1 MALSNDE
8 LKQITDAITKGM
20 SAVTDSFG
28 RNVEKLTDGID
39 RIITQQKTGIPS
51 SAMDYRGGRF
61 GRSVFGEDLE
71 KRIQRL
77 ERDRNLQYRDTD
89 IATSGKRLFSGISK
103 PARELEYEKNRV
115 LDTLESYKN
124 SVKDL
129 KSELQDGFNLS
140 GITDSNAIDKAK
152 EKFKEIGDEIGDL
165 KSEIREIKDE
175 FDNTDFTD
183 AFSFD
188 KDGEV
193 LSANIEKVR
202 ELKDK
207 FQDIGLTEEEIE
219 DIAKRQYKLF
229 SDLNKKEQ
237 ERADIGGKIAEVYDR
252 QTDSLREQARY
263 ADMSIETMK
272 RGFSEIGRGFGK
284 LKRLGSDLIEG
295 WRKVDQ
301 ASANFAKNIGVGNK
315 GLVAL
320 RKNTMDMV
328 ANKGIGL
335 NYGVG
340 MEELIEVQQN
350 YLKTA
355 GRNVGLTAED
365 IETGAAM
372 SRVMGGK
379 GGEFASA
386 LENFGLSYTEAGK
399 RAGKMF
405 ADASK
410 YGLSFEKYSD
420 NFLKNIKLAQNY
432 TFKDGL
438 RGLERMAKKATE
450 IRIDMQQMANFAD
463 KVSTLQG
470 AVETSAQLQVL
481 GGPFAQFSDPLG
493 MMNEGLNDMEG
504 LMDRFKNMTNE
515 FGKFNAQTGQV
526 EVSAFNKQRIKAA
539 AQAMGM
545 DYGQVMESVQEQG
558 RRNFVEGQLNAGGRN
573 FTDAQREFLMN
584 TATVQNGKAVM
595 SYLDAT
601 GNRVEKNVN
610 ELTAQDIEQARAQNQ
625 SDTDNIKSIAK
636 ATMSLDEKWKGVEE
650 TVKAIKAQAVEPVMN
665 KISGI
670 LSESQKY
677 LKWIKIAV
685 YTIAGMKAAGAV
697 GTMIKGGVNV
707 AQGAGAFGRAGRLF
721 RLGAAGR
728 TGMLTNGG
736 GFFGKLG
743 GFMNKP
749 LGRLAPNALG
759 AGTKLGGAI
768 GAFGSAAA
776 IAGVVTGLIQGQQK
790 VNESKRN
797 IANRNK
803 DIAMGRIKKDDSTD
817 REITASTIKEKWQG
831 RGEQI
836 GSVAGAALG
845 LLAGPVGAAFGAW
858 AGKYVG
864 RWAGGVLS
872 KKKQEKEIEK
882 RHQESI
888 EENRLNSILKRHG
901 FDLKGG
907 YNKDEYNQIMSAIN
921 QNGDNTI
928 TKAEFETLPEELKKK
943 MMENGDVT
951 LFPDLEEYKVEEGT
965 FDVENAVLNATNLT
979 INGDIG
985 KTKRANGGL
994 LNGPSHAQGGMPIV
1008 GSNIEVEGG
1017 EYVVNKN
1024 ATRSNIGLLN
1034 AINKMSSGGMISPVV
1049 DTFVKPIGV
1058 LPNVTN
1064 NNYTTGGGIMG
1075 MQPIDVNINGTIK
1088 LDGGNG
1094 KQVDMGALL
1103 KDPVFIRQI
1112 TNLIE
1117 QQLTYTSHG
1126 ARYTN
1131 KLKS

>member
-1 MALSNDE
+1 MALDKND
-8 LKQITDAITKGM
+8 LKQITDAITDGM
-20 SAVTDSFG
+20 SAVSKNFSEITEDIG
-28 RNVEKLTDGID
+28 
-39 RIITQQKTGIPS
+39 RIIVQQRTNIPN

-71 KRIQRL
+71 KRLQRL
-77 ERDRNLQYRDTD
+77 ERDRNVAYRDTD
-89 IATSGKRLFSGISK
+89 IATSGKRLFDSISK

-115 LDTLESYKN
+115 EDTIESYKN
-124 SVKDL
+124 SVEDL
-129 KSELQDGFNLS
+129 KKTLNLS
-140 GITDSNAIDKAK
+140 GITDSDAIEKAK
-152 EKFKEIGDEIGDL
+152 EDVKKLGEELKDL
-165 KSEIREIKDE
+165 KEEYSEVKDII
-175 FDNTDFTD
+175 DDTDFTS
-183 AFSFD
+183 AFDFD
-188 KDGEV
+188 KDGNI
-193 LSANIEKVR
+193 LSANIEKVKELR
-202 ELKDK
+202 EE
-207 FQDIGLTEEEIE
+207 FGLTAEEIE
-219 DIAKRQYKLF
+219 RIAVLQKKIFDKDNKR
-229 SDLNKKEQ
+229 KEV
-237 ERADIGGKIAEVYDR
+237 GGKIAEVYDR
-252 QTDSLREQARY
+252 QTDALREQTRY

-272 RGFSEIGRGFGK
+272 RGFSSIGQGFSK
-284 LKRLGSDLIEG
+284 LKRLGLDLAEG

-301 ASANFAKNIGVGNK
+301 ASSNFAKNIGVGSQ
-315 GLVAL
+315 GLKAL
-320 RKNTMDMV
+320 RKNTIDMV

-340 MEELIEVQQN
+340 MEELVEIQQN
-350 YLKTA
+350 YSKTA
-355 GRNVGLTAED
+355 GRNIGMTAED
-365 IETGAAM
+365 VETGAAM
-372 SRVMGGK
+372 SRLMGQK

-432 TFKDGL
+432 TFRDGL

-515 FGKFNAQTGQV
+515 FGEFNAQTGQI
-526 EVSAFNKQRIKAA
+526 EVSAFNKQRLKAA

-545 DYGQVMESVQEQG
+545 DYGQIMESVQEQG
-558 RRNFVEGQLNAGGRN
+558 RRNFIEGQLNTGGRN

-595 SYLDAT
+595 SYLDAS
-601 GNRVEKNVN
+601 GKRVEKNVN

-625 SDTDNIKSIAK
+625 SDSDNIKSIAK
-636 ATMSLDEKWKGVEE
+636 ATMSFDEKVKGVEE
-650 TVKAIKAQAVEPVMN
+650 TIKAIKAQAIEPVMN
-665 KISGI
+665 KISDI
-670 LSESQKY
+670 LSKSQDY

-685 YTIAGMKAAGAV
+685 YTIAGAKALSAVGNMFGGGTNVVKGGSNFLRAGRYFRAGAHGHSTGGVGGRMMSGLGKFGTRAAQRMGGKAVLSGTKFGSFLGSGSSGAAAVGAAGAV
-697 GTMIKGGVNV
+697 AGVAATALGLYDGIKTIMKGAETKRERENAVAMGQIKKDSKEDRELTKKAKKEKGEGIGKTAGTAIGAAIGT
-707 AQGAGAFGRAGRLF
+707 AILPGIGTAIGAGIGW
-721 RLGAAGR
+721 LG
-728 TGMLTNGG
+728 
-736 GFFGKLG
+736 GKLI
-743 GFMNKP
+743 
-749 LGRLAPNALG
+749 
-759 AGTKLGGAI
+759 GGAI
-768 GAFGSAAA
+768 A
-776 IAGVVTGLIQGQQK
+776 K
-790 VNESKRN
+790 KR
-797 IANRNK
+797 A
-803 DIAMGRIKKDDSTD
+803 
-817 REITASTIKEKWQG
+817 
-831 RGEQI
+831 
-836 GSVAGAALG
+836 
-845 LLAGPVGAAFGAW
+845 
-858 AGKYVG
+858 
-864 RWAGGVLS
+864 
-872 KKKQEKEIEK
+872 EKEIEQ
-882 RHQESI
+882 RHKEAI
-888 EENRLNSILKRHG
+888 EEDRLNSILKKHG

-907 YNKDEYNQIMSAIN
+907 YNKDEYNQIMSVIN

-951 LFPDLEEYKVEEGT
+951 LFPDLQEYKVDEGK
-965 FDVENAVLNATNLT
+965 FDVENATLTANNLT
-979 INGDIG
+979 INGEG
-985 KTKRANGGL
+985 FTTKKANGGL

-1017 EYVVNKN
+1017 EFVVNKES
-1024 ATRSNIGLLN
+1024 TRKNIGLLN
-1034 AINKMSSGGMISPVV
+1034 AVNKMSGGGIISPVV

-1064 NNYTTGGGIMG
+1064 NNYGVSGGMMGIK
-1075 MQPIDVNINGTIK
+1075 PIDVNINGTIK

-1103 KDPVFIRQI
+1103 KDPVFVRQI

-1117 QQLTYTSHG
+1117 QQLIFTTHG
-1126 ARYTN
+1126 ARFTN
-1131 KLKS
+1131 KLRS